1 MRIVMDTTCFP
12 HLRWDRIGAIG
23 LNFLL
28 WGVILEVI
36 RIA

>member
-1 MRIVMDTTCFP
+1 MRIAMDTTRFL
-12 HLRWDRIGAIG
+12 HLRWDRLGAIG